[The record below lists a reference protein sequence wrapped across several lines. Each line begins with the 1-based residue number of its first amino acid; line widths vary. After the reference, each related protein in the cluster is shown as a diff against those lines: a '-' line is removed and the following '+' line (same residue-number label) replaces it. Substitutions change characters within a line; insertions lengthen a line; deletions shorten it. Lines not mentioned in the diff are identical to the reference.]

1 MTNPHQLAVL
11 LYGAGGHAAVVE
23 AAVLQGNDYYVAGIF
38 DDVKPPGMRLVH
50 ASVQGARAALMPY
63 LKEGICRVHVGIGDN
78 ASRQR
83 IAAEL
88 EVLGCQLVTIVHPG
102 AWVEPGARVG
112 PGSFV
117 AARAVVGTRASLG
130 KGVIVNTGATVDH
143 DCLIGD
149 FAHVCPG
156 AHLAGNIR
164 VGSQT
169 LIGTGAAVIPEV
181 TIGAHAIVGAGAVVI
196 RDVPD
201 GVVVAGN
208 PARVLR
214 KNEMT

>member
-1 MTNPHQLAVL
+1 MNNPHQLAVL

-23 AAVLQGNDYYVAGIF
+23 AAVLQGSDYYVAGIF
-38 DDVKPPGMRLVH
+38 DDVKPVGMRLVH
-50 ASVQGARAALMPY
+50 GSVQGARAALMPY
-63 LKEGICRVHVGIGDN
+63 LQEGICRVHVAIGDN
-78 ASRQR
+78 AARQR
-83 IAAEL
+83 IAGEL
-88 EVLGCQLVTIVHPG
+88 EALGCELVTIVHPG

-112 PGSFV
+112 AGSFV
-117 AARAVVGTRASLG
+117 AARAVVGTRATLG

-143 DCLIGD
+143 DCVIGD

-164 VGSQT
+164 VGAET
-169 LIGTGAAVIPEV
+169 LIGTGAAVIPGV
-181 TIGAHAIVGAGAVVI
+181 KIGAHAVVGAGAVVI

-214 KNEMT
+214 QNQP